1 MRKWTLVI
9 VAILLVL
16 SAAAVGG
23 CSKKKYTI
31 VIGVS
36 GQGTTVPAA
45 GTYAYNEGT
54 VVNISAIPAA
64 SDNESMQETWTLD
77 EWGGDASGAD
87 TTISV
92 TMDGDKSVTANFC
105 ASVSLLNAGITVH
118 AGEFYD
124 VPIRLRDIMHNVT
137 LSGSFTAS
145 GGSGN
150 DIEVF
155 VLSQADFTNWQNGY
169 SYSALYSS
177 GRVTTATFNVSLP
190 TPSVGQTSDYH
201 VVYSNTFSWIS
212 TKQVNTTVNLNWF

>member
-1 MRKWTLVI
+1 MKKWVFVGLAV
-9 VAILLVL
+9 LLVL
-16 SAAAVGG
+16 SGFAGG
-23 CSKKKYTI
+23 CSKKKYSL

-45 GTYAYNEGT
+45 GSYAYSKGT

-64 SDNESMQETWTLD
+64 TDNESMQETWTLNK
-77 EWGGDASGAD
+77 WSGDASGAD
-87 TTISV
+87 TTISI
-92 TMDGDKSVTANFC
+92 TIDGDKSVTANFS

-124 VPIRLRDIMHNVT
+124 VPIHLRDIMQDVV

-155 VLSQADFTNWQNGY
+155 VLSQADFTNWQNGH

-177 GRVTTATFNVSLP
+177 GRVTTAGFNVSLP

-212 TKQVNTTVNLNWF
+212 TKQVNTTVNLNWS